1 MEVNTL
7 ITNCELTN
15 FKNYA
20 YKKIELAHFSLIVG
34 QNNSGKSTILHAILL
49 AHEIIKQALHKKNK
63 LELVNTTL
71 TFDDLKIIPLSNVDA
86 IWKDNKFTQSNEAK
100 IKLYFGEEYIECAL
114 RKGKNGNVAVRF
126 EISENLKPEILESF
140 ANSKNPSTLL
150 VPGLAGILSKESY
163 VGRYARTRSITVGD
177 ANLVLRNI
185 VVSLGLNQEKN
196 EEFNELVDKI
206 KFIFPNI
213 TNLRVNYNEDTD
225 EYLSVEVEKNNEG
238 IYFDIVTTGTGFLQT
253 LQILSYI
260 FEYNPKIL
268 LLDEPDSH
276 LHADNQLKLLQTL
289 KELSEER
296 EFQVI
301 ISSHSREFLQNT
313 APNSIIWLNSNQ
325 EVQIDGTDA
334 TMVQAYIDLGGLDKL
349 DKLRINPKS
358 KNLLSEDEDL
368 TLWKCILREKYGE
381 EFESKVLI
389 NTFKGK
395 SNKVGLFL
403 ASDFYKKHFPN
414 SKVAFV
420 IDQDFDTEEYLEEYC
435 NEAKKYHLSPFVL
448 NVHEIENLLI
458 IPRVLKVALESLDIE
473 LLEEE
478 IIEILKNILD
488 ETESVHID
496 KQMDK
501 LSQLNP
507 KWTPSKCVDESKKIL
522 EAKKQNIEEYLDW
535 ARGKP
540 ILKKVRHFIKTKYGI
555 SLTDSILAKALVETK
570 VEDIERIFEWI
581 ES

>member
-1 MEVNTL
+1 M

-15 FKNYA
+15 FKNYS

-34 QNNSGKSTILHAILL
+34 QNNSGKSTVLHAILL
-49 AHEIIKQALHKKNK
+49 AHEIIKQSLHKKSK

-71 TFDDLKIIPLSNVDA
+71 TFDDLKIIPLSNVDS

-100 IKLYFGEEYIECAL
+100 IKLYFGEEFIECAL

-126 EISENLKPEILESF
+126 ETSTNLSPEILKSF
-140 ANSKNPSTLL
+140 ANEKNPSTLL

-163 VGRYARTRSITVGD
+163 IGRYARTKSITVGD

-185 VVSLGLNQEKN
+185 VVSLGLNQEKK
-196 EEFNELVDKI
+196 EDFDELVSKV

-296 EFQVI
+296 DFQVI

-313 APNSIIWLNSNQ
+313 IPNSIIWLNSN
-325 EVQIDGTDA
+325 EEIHIDGTDA

-381 EFESKVLI
+381 DFESKVLI

-403 ASDFYKKHFPN
+403 ASDFYDKHFPN

-420 IDQDFDTEEYLEEYC
+420 IDRDFDTEDYLREYC
-435 NEAKKYHLSPFVL
+435 NDAKKYNLNPFVL
-448 NVHEIENLLI
+448 NVHEMENFLI
-458 IPRVLKVALESLDIE
+458 NPKVLKNALE
-473 LLEEE
+473 LLN
-478 IIEILKNILD
+478 IEISDEDIIDILKTSLH
-488 ETESVHID
+488 ETESVHRD

-507 KWTPSKCVDESKKIL
+507 KWTPSKCVSESNKIL
-522 EAKKQNIEEYLDW
+522 EEKKQDFEEYLEW

-540 ILKKVRHFIKTKYGI
+540 ILKKVRNLIKTKYNV
-555 SLTDSILAKALVETK
+555 SLTDLIFAKALVK
-570 VEDIERIFEWI
+570 AKIEDVERIFTWI

>member
-1 MEVNTL
+1 M
-7 ITNCELTN
+7 ITYCELTN

-49 AHEIIKQALHKKNK
+49 AHEIIKHSLQKKSK

-100 IKLYFGEEYIECAL
+100 IKLYFEDEYIECAL

-126 EISENLKPEILESF
+126 ETSENLKSEVLESF

-150 VPGLAGILSKESY
+150 VPGLAGILSKENY
-163 VGRYARTRSITVGD
+163 VGRYARTKSITVGD

-185 VVSLGLNQEKN
+185 VVSLGLNQEKKD
-196 EEFNELVDKI
+196 EFNELVDKL

-213 TNLRVNYNEDTD
+213 TNLRVGYNEDTD
-225 EYLSVEVEKNNEG
+225 EYLSVEVEKSNEG

-313 APNSIIWLNSNQ
+313 SPNSIIWLNSNQ

-368 TLWKCILREKYGE
+368 TLWKCILREKYGDD
-381 EFESKVLI
+381 FESKVLV

-403 ASDFYKKHFPN
+403 ASEFYKKHFPN

-420 IDQDFDTEEYLEEYC
+420 IDRDFDTEDYLVEYC
-435 NEAKKYHLSPFVL
+435 NEANKYNLTPFVL
-448 NVHEIENLLI
+448 NVHEVENLLI
-458 IPRVLKVALESLDIE
+458 KPKVLTAALKSLDLE
-473 LLEEE
+473 LTEED
-478 IIEILKNILD
+478 IIKILKYILE
-488 ETESVHID
+488 ETESVHLD

-507 KWTPSKCVDESKKIL
+507 KWGPSKCLNESKQIL
-522 EAKKQNIEEYLDW
+522 EKKKQNIKEYLKW

-540 ILKKVRHFIKTKYGI
+540 IIKKVRSFIKAKYGI
-555 SLTDSILAKALVETK
+555 SLTDSILAKALVETN
-570 VEDIERIFEWI
+570 VSDIKSIFEWI